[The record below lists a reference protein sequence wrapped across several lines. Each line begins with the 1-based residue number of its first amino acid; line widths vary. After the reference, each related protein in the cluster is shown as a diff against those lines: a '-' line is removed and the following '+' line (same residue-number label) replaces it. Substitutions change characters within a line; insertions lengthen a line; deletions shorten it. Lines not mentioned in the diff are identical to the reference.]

1 MKPNKSAFVIWT
13 VSLGAGLCLAYST
26 ACHWFG
32 FLSGSKNIRLEL
44 LLILG
49 AIFFF
54 LSWSVL
60 KSWSGSLIT
69 NISKQRLYLFLG
81 AGAVIAGVLGLW
93 VLSPFQN
100 SLFSGQAQPGE
111 PLPTTVRLLST
122 GLKLSDFASLAVLFF
137 FVAMILSTAV
147 SRWGL
152 ISRVFPRL
160 LAVFFPLGA
169 VLLIGLL
176 ANLVIPAPDQAGMSS
191 RLKPLSSN
199 GLLALDAALRNIR
212 VDTIF
217 FENYPG
223 WTLVAPADLMDKLKI
238 NISGE
243 LITYGRVGSIVT
255 MNYPADLSEQEMK
268 ELRPLKNVDVDNGS
282 DLHYI
287 AILANDPDK
296 KICLRKYENEVF
308 IVPVSLSPICE
319 NK

>member
-1 MKPNKSAFVIWT
+1 M
-13 VSLGAGLCLAYST
+13 
-26 ACHWFG
+26 
-32 FLSGSKNIRLEL
+32 
-44 LLILG
+44 
-49 AIFFF
+49 
-54 LSWSVL
+54 
-60 KSWSGSLIT
+60 
-69 NISKQRLYLFLG
+69 
-81 AGAVIAGVLGLW
+81 
-93 VLSPFQN
+93 
-100 SLFSGQAQPGE
+100 
-111 PLPTTVRLLST
+111 RLLST
-122 GLKLSDFASLAVLFF
+122 GLKLSDFASLAGLFF
-137 FVAMILSTAV
+137 FGGMILSTAV

-169 VLLIGLL
+169 VLLLGLL